1 MALYLVRQ
9 SRGPAYDPG
18 RARRAQ
24 EGWSEH
30 AAIMDALAERGTVLL
45 GGPVG
50 DDVDGGDALLL
61 VSAADEA
68 AVRAALSP
76 DPWLGTVLTIKSVER
91 WSVWLASPVRV
102 EPEPATTPNDEA
114 PS

>member
-24 EGWSEH
+24 DGWHEH
-30 AAIMDALAERGTVLL
+30 AAFMDALAERGAVLL

-50 DDVDGGDALLL
+50 DDVDGGDALVV

-68 AVRAALSP
+68 EARSTLSP

-91 WSVWLASPVRV
+91 WSVWLASPIRV
-102 EPEPATTPNDEA
+102 ELEPATTPNDEA